1 VQQKTGHS
9 IRLARLQ
16 LSKHDLRFAVAS
28 LNQGPTGMRWV
39 TITSI
44 DGLEHVFNLDHV
56 VQVVTQNGT
65 TSRQVQLTNGEK
77 ILIAENDWYKKLQQE
92 IQRSRNG

>member
-1 VQQKTGHS
+1 MT
-9 IRLARLQ
+9 
-16 LSKHDLRFAVAS
+16 AV
-28 LNQGPTGMRWV
+28 
-39 TITSI
+39 
-44 DGLEHVFNLDHV
+44 DGVEHVFNLDQV

-77 ILIAENDWYKKLQQE
+77 ILISENDWYKKLQQE